1 MFMRFPYWKELKT
14 LCIAVTYQKDNHE
27 LSGSMGMRYFISSK
41 ELTPSGFGQLCRGH
55 WGVESMHWWLDAVI
69 NEDDSRI
76 TYKHASE
83 NLSRIRQ
90 MCMNFIK
97 LVDMKGT
104 LKRRQ
109 LKCALNTEFR
119 ERVLFGD

>member
-1 MFMRFPYWKELKT
+1 MSREAHVPFCEGLLGKFQRST
-14 LCIAVTYQKDNHE
+14 LLV
-27 LSGSMGMRYFISSK
+27 M
-41 ELTPSGFGQLCRGH
+41 
-55 WGVESMHWWLDAVI
+55 
-69 NEDDSRI
+69 NEDESKI
-76 TYKHASE
+76 VYAHAAE

-97 LVDMKGT
+97 LVEMKGT

-119 ERVLFGD
+119 ERVLFGN